1 MLTRELDQET
11 TQLLAELSQ
20 QANVPSDELLKTLIR
35 DRWQSLKQPTGFD
48 YTHGDRMRTI
58 SSNQP
63 ALPKPRN
70 RKQVIAEF
78 MRRKRFY

>member
-11 TQLLAELSQ
+11 NQLLVELSQ

-35 DRWQSLKQPTGFD
+35 DRWQSLQPTGFD
-48 YTHGDRMRTI
+48 YTQLDHIRTI
-58 SSNQP
+58 SSARS

-70 RKQVIAEF
+70 SKQAIAEF